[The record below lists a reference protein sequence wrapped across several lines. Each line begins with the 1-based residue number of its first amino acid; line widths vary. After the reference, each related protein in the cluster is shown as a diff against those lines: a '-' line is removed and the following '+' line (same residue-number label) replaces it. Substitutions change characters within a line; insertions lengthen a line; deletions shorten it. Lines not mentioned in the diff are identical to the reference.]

1 LRLTVSKDFFV
12 QFASKTWLSPFSIIR
27 ELVEDCY
34 DEDATRVI
42 VTLAENYAVVE
53 DDVGMD
59 SEALEKFLVVGSI
72 HKQFTPYSPRF
83 NRPRTGRY
91 GTGRLSFL
99 AFFKA
104 MKVKTRK
111 HGFSASILVD
121 EECIAGLAE
130 GSSQAKVLNEP
141 TLDRDG
147 SEIWLLNAKSSLD
160 VKRIVKELRE
170 LPILREPFFEVWVRV
185 GEFKPWSLEGAVK
198 VEPPEIVGDKIPV
211 SLEGITGEI
220 TVASRPLSEDER
232 GIAVLHGGHMVT
244 RSLFGFPPS
253 QMNRITG
260 YVRCDWLTVRFAD
273 KAGIIEDEAYE
284 MFRST
289 VRRFIA
295 SEVLPKAAEAEDR
308 LSYGEV
314 QAFKTID
321 RILSAVV
328 LEEATPRIEAAV
340 EMPQT
345 AAQPTRQLAGQ
356 PAEQP
361 VAQATAQS
369 TAEPLAAPATEP
381 LAMPAQAAAQPPA
394 AQPPEAQLRE
404 QLLQSLQPEPPQQP
418 AQVKLSQLPIK
429 PKLPP
434 RKVSLRLGYQV
445 FPYASEEDDREYFV
459 DGKTIFVN
467 KKHPA
472 YVKELSRGR
481 DFLVRYVLRIVA
493 SVLAAEKRPQ
503 QTEALEE
510 ANKLIAEAL
519 KRL

>member
-1 LRLTVSKDFFV
+1 VRLTVSKDFFL
-12 QFASKTWLSPFSIIR
+12 QFAGKTWLSPFSIVR

-111 HGFSASILVD
+111 GGFSASILLD

-130 GSSQAKVLNEP
+130 GSSQVKVLSEP
-141 TLDRDG
+141 ALDRDG
-147 SEIWLLNAKSSLD
+147 SEIWLLNAKSTLD
-160 VKRIVKELRE
+160 VERIVKELRE

-185 GEFKPWSLEGAVK
+185 GGFKPWSLEGAVK
-198 VEPPEIVGDKIPV
+198 VEPPEIVGEKIPV

-220 TVASRPLSEDER
+220 TVASRPLSEEEC

-273 KAGIIEDEAYE
+273 KAEIIEDEAYE
-284 MFRST
+284 RFRSA

-295 SEVLPKAAEAEDR
+295 TEVLPKAAEAEDR

-328 LEEATPRIEAAV
+328 LEEAAQRVEAAV
-340 EMPQT
+340 EMLQT
-345 AAQPTRQLAGQ
+345 AAQPTGQLAGQ

-361 VAQATAQS
+361 AAQATAQS
-369 TAEPLAAPATEP
+369 TAEPFATPAAEP
-381 LAMPAQAAAQPPA
+381 PAMPAQAAAQPPA

-404 QLLQSLQPEPPQQP
+404 QLLQSLQPEPPQP
-418 AQVKLSQLPIK
+418 AQVLSQLPIK

-434 RKVSLRLGYQV
+434 GRS
-445 FPYASEEDDREYFV
+445 ASDWAIR
-459 DGKTIFVN
+459 
-467 KKHPA
+467 
-472 YVKELSRGR
+472 
-481 DFLVRYVLRIVA
+481 
-493 SVLAAEKRPQ
+493 
-503 QTEALEE
+503 
-510 ANKLIAEAL
+510 
-519 KRL
+519 

>member
-1 LRLTVSKDFFV
+1 MRLTVSKDFFL

-53 DDVGMD
+53 DNVGMD
-59 SEALEKFLVVGSI
+59 SKALEKFLVVGSI
-72 HKQFTPYSPRF
+72 HKQFEPYSPRF
-83 NRPRTGRY
+83 NRSRTGRY

-111 HGFSASILVD
+111 RGFSASILVD

-130 GSSQAKVLNEP
+130 GSSQAKVLSEP
-141 TLDRDG
+141 ALDRDG
-147 SEIWLLNAKSSLD
+147 SEIWLLNTKSALD
-160 VKRIVKELRE
+160 VKRVVKELRE
-170 LPILREPFFEVWVRV
+170 LPILREPFFEVWVRM
-185 GEFKPWSLEGAVK
+185 GEFKPWSLDGAVK

-220 TVASRPLSEDER
+220 TVASRPLSEEER

-260 YVRCDWLTVRFAD
+260 YVRCNWLTVRFAD

-284 MFRST
+284 KFRST

-295 SEVLPKAAEAEDR
+295 SEILPKAVEAEDR

-321 RILSAVV
+321 KILSTVV
-328 LEEATPRIEAAV
+328 LEEATPCIEAAV

-345 AAQPTRQLAGQ
+345 AAQPEQ
-356 PAEQP
+356 PAPQPTPQTAEQP
-361 VAQATAQS
+361 QAS
-369 TAEPLAAPATEP
+369 TAPAATPVVPVAEPPAV
-381 LAMPAQAAAQPPA
+381 QPPT
-394 AQPPEAQLRE
+394 QPPVQLPEPQLRE
-404 QLLQSLQPEPPQQP
+404 QLPPLRPVQPSQPPTVQQLQP
-418 AQVKLSQLPIK
+418 AQ

-434 RKVSLRLGYQV
+434 RKVSLKLGYQV
-445 FPYASEEDDREYFV
+445 LPYASEEDDREYFV

-467 KKHPA
+467 KRHPA
-472 YVKELSRGR
+472 YMKELSRGR
-481 DFLVRYVLRIVA
+481 DFLIRYVLRIVA

-510 ANKLIAEAL
+510 ANKLIAEVL

>member
-1 LRLTVSKDFFV
+1 MRLTVSKDFFL

-72 HKQFTPYSPRF
+72 HKQFEPYSPRF

-111 HGFSASILVD
+111 RGFSASILVD

-130 GSSQAKVLNEP
+130 GSSQAKVLSEP
-141 TLDRDG
+141 TLGRDG
-147 SEIWLLNAKSSLD
+147 SEIWLLNAKSTLD
-160 VKRIVKELRE
+160 VKRIVKELKE

-284 MFRST
+284 RFRNT

-345 AAQPTRQLAGQ
+345 AAQPGQ
-356 PAEQP
+356 PAPQP
-361 VAQATAQS
+361 APQTAGQAPTV
-369 TAEPLAAPATEP
+369 PA
-381 LAMPAQAAAQPPA
+381 AMPVVPA
-394 AQPPEAQLRE
+394 AEMPAVQSSTQPAVQLPEPQLRE
-404 QLLQSLQPEPPQQP
+404 QPLRPMQPSQPPAVQPLQP
-418 AQVKLSQLPIK
+418 AQ

-434 RKVSLRLGYQV
+434 RKVSLKLGYQV
-445 FPYASEEDDREYFV
+445 LPYASEEDDREYFV

-493 SVLAAEKRPQ
+493 SVLAAEKCPQ

>member
-1 LRLTVSKDFFV
+1 VRLTVSKDFFL

-72 HKQFTPYSPRF
+72 HKQFEPYSPRF

-111 HGFSASILVD
+111 RGFSASILVD

-130 GSSQAKVLNEP
+130 GSSQAKVLSEP
-141 TLDRDG
+141 TLGRDG

-160 VKRIVKELRE
+160 VKRVVKELRE

-211 SLEGITGEI
+211 SLEGMTGEI

-284 MFRST
+284 RFRNT

-345 AAQPTRQLAGQ
+345 AAQPGQ
-356 PAEQP
+356 PAPQPTRQTAEQP
-361 VAQATAQS
+361 QAS
-369 TAEPLAAPATEP
+369 TTPAATPVVPAAEPPTV
-381 LAMPAQAAAQPPA
+381 QPPT
-394 AQPPEAQLRE
+394 QPAVRLPEPQLRE
-404 QLLQSLQPEPPQQP
+404 QLPPLQPLQPSQPPTMQPLQP
-418 AQVKLSQLPIK
+418 AQ

-434 RKVSLRLGYQV
+434 RKVSLKLGYQV
-445 FPYASEEDDREYFV
+445 LPYASEEDDREYFV

-481 DFLVRYVLRIVA
+481 DFLIRYVLRIVA
-493 SVLAAEKRPQ
+493 SVLAAEKCPQ

-510 ANKLIAEAL
+510 ANKLIAEVL